1 MIVAQLVRPGQIEFH
16 ERPVPTPG
24 PGEVLLRVEAAL
36 TCGTD
41 LKTFQ
46 RGHPMF
52 PLPCL
57 LGHEV
62 SGTVAA
68 VGAGVKFRE
77 GDAIACVPTAPCLHC
92 RLCLR
97 GNESLCPAALG
108 RVVLGAFAEYLLL
121 PEHIVSTNTFLRP
134 SNITAAEAAALEP
147 LSCVIHGASRIPL
160 GRADSVL
167 ILGDGAISL
176 LFAQVAQMQGAS
188 RVAVAGRHES
198 RLSIARVFG
207 AETFRQNAS
216 GFGEQVFEWTGGHG
230 ADIVVECVG
239 RPEVWESAF
248 DLVAPGGELL
258 AFGGCAMG
266 TRATFD
272 TYRLHY
278 EEVDVKGAFHYGRA
292 DVRAALE
299 ALESGAVRVKP
310 LITHERPLGQLI
322 DALDLA
328 VRREAIKVAVQ
339 P

>member
-1 MIVAQLVRPGQIEFH
+1 MIVAELVQPGRIEFH
-16 ERPVPTPG
+16 ERPVPVPG

-52 PLPCL
+52 PMPCL

-68 VGAGVKFRE
+68 AGAGVRYRE
-77 GDAIACVPTAPCLHC
+77 GDPLACVPTAPCLQC

-97 GNESLCPAALG
+97 GHENLCPAALG

-134 SNITAAEAAALEP
+134 ATITAQEAAALEP
-147 LSCVIHGASRIPL
+147 LSCVMHGAARIAL
-160 GRADSVL
+160 DRAETVL
-167 ILGDGAISL
+167 ILGDGAIAL
-176 LFAQVAQMQGAS
+176 LFAQVARAQGAG
-188 RVAVAGRHES
+188 RVAVAGRHDS
-198 RLSIARVFG
+198 RLAIVTELG
-207 AETFRQNAS
+207 AFAFRQKS
-216 GFGEQVFEWTGGHG
+216 SDFSEQVFEWTGGHG
-230 ADIVVECVG
+230 ADIVIECVG
-239 RPEVWESAF
+239 RPEVWESAAE
-248 DLVAPGGELL
+248 LVAPGGELL

-266 TRATFD
+266 TRASFD

-278 EEVDVKGAFHYGRA
+278 EEIDVKGAFHYSRV
-292 DVRAALE
+292 DVRAALN
-299 ALESGAVRVKP
+299 ALESGAVRVRP
-310 LITHERPLGQLI
+310 LITHERPLDQLLG
-322 DALDLA
+322 ALELA
-328 VRREAIKVAVQ
+328 MRREAVKVAVQ

>member
-16 ERPVPTPG
+16 EHPVPSPG
-24 PGEVLLRVEAAL
+24 PGEILLRVDAAL

-52 PLPCL
+52 PMPCL

-68 VGAGVKFRE
+68 AGAGVKFRD
-77 GDAIACVPTAPCLHC
+77 GDAIACVPTAPCLQC

-97 GNESLCPAALG
+97 GSESLCPAALG

-121 PEHIVSTNTFLRP
+121 PEHIVGTNVYSRP
-134 SNITAAEAAALEP
+134 SNISAAEAAALEP
-147 LSCVIHGASRIPL
+147 LSCVMHGASRIPL

-176 LFAQVAQMQGAS
+176 MFAQVAQAHGAA

-198 RLSIARVFG
+198 RLSVARSFG
-207 AETFRQNAS
+207 AHTFRQNDP
-216 GFGEQVFEWTGGHG
+216 GFVEESFEWTGGHG
-230 ADIVVECVG
+230 ADIVIECVG
-239 RPEVWESAF
+239 KPEVWESAF
-248 DLVAPGGELL
+248 GLVAPAGELL

-266 TRATFD
+266 TRAAFD
-272 TYRLHY
+272 TYRVHY

-292 DVRAALE
+292 DVRAALD
-299 ALESGAVRVKP
+299 ALESGAVQVKP

-322 DALDLA
+322 DAFDLTL
-328 VRREAIKVAVQ
+328 RRDAIKVAVH

>member
-1 MIVAQLVRPGQIEFH
+1 MIVAQLVKPGHIEFH
-16 ERPVPTPG
+16 DRPVPTPG

-41 LKTFQ
+41 LKTYQ

-68 VGAGVKFRE
+68 AGPGAHFRE
-77 GDAIACVPTAPCLHC
+77 GDAVATVPTAPCLRC

-97 GNESLCPAALG
+97 GRESLCPAALG
-108 RVVLGAFAEYLLL
+108 RVVLGAFAEYLLI
-121 PEHIVSTNTFLRP
+121 PEHVVSTNTFLRP
-134 SNITAAEAAALEP
+134 ANITAAEAAALEP
-147 LSCVIHGASRIPL
+147 LACVMHGAARIDL
-160 GRADSVL
+160 QHADSVL

-176 LFAQVAQMQGAS
+176 LFAQVAKARGAA

-198 RLSIARVFG
+198 RLAVARQLG
-207 AETFRQNAS
+207 AHTFRQNTAE
-216 GFGEQVFEWTGGHG
+216 FGEQTFEWTGGHG
-230 ADIVVECVG
+230 ADIVIECVG

-248 DLVAPGGELL
+248 ELVAPGGELL

-266 TRATFD
+266 TRASFD
-272 TYRLHY
+272 TYRVHY

-292 DVRAALE
+292 DVRAALD
-299 ALESGAVRVKP
+299 ALESGAVRIAP
-310 LITHERPLGQLI
+310 LITHERPLTQLM
-322 DALDLA
+322 DALELA
-328 VRREAIKVAVQ
+328 LNRKAIKVAVQ